1 MPPLIFCK
9 SCTKEVFPSY
19 LIYPKP
25 KIYDILRYYNTGVM
39 HSCRVLNYSMKKALC
54 LISII
59 CLMFSLCAGGNSQGY
74 GVRTVAT
81 LVKQEY
87 ALAFRTGDIT
97 IFYVSAAIQVLNA
110 QGKIDEL
117 NRKWFG
123 TSLVTFPRD
132 AEALNKIGMPEPR
145 NFVVGIDLDSFPFA
159 YKDTNGAYWGFDIE
173 LATAVCEL
181 LDWNLSFQ
189 QIEHENTYVELSS
202 GNIDCAWGGIAIDQ
216 KMVDEGMY
224 EPLGPY
230 VQNDIIIA
238 SRAGSGISSKLQLR
252 GKRMAMNINDE
263 SRAALDTVPRIKN
276 SLGQIIRLTGGS
288 VECFQYL
295 YDNKC
300 DLVLTDSTAAIYYKN
315 R

>member
-1 MPPLIFCK
+1 MLYYAIII
-9 SCTKEVFPSY
+9 SG
-19 LIYPKP
+19 LYPVSRYCFLTMKR
-25 KIYDILRYYNTGVM
+25 IL
-39 HSCRVLNYSMKKALC
+39 CFIL
-54 LISII
+54 II
-59 CLMFSLCAGGNSQGY
+59 CIAFSMCACGNSQGY

-81 LVKQEY
+81 LVEQEY

-97 IFYVSAAIQVLNA
+97 IFYISAAIQVLNS
-110 QGKIDEL
+110 QGKVDEL

-123 TSLVTFPRD
+123 TSLVEFPRD

-189 QIEHENTYVELSS
+189 QIENENTYVELSS

-216 KMVDEGMY
+216 KMVDAGMY

-230 VQNDIIIA
+230 VKNDIIIA
-238 SRAGSGISSKLQLR
+238 ARAGSGISSKMQLR

-263 SRAALDTVPRIKN
+263 SLAALETVPRIKN

>member
-1 MPPLIFCK
+1 
-9 SCTKEVFPSY
+9 
-19 LIYPKP
+19 
-25 KIYDILRYYNTGVM
+25 
-39 HSCRVLNYSMKKALC
+39 MKR
-54 LISII
+54 II
-59 CLMFSLCAGGNSQGY
+59 CLILIICIAASLCACGNSQGY

-97 IFYVSAAIQVLNA
+97 VFYVSAAIQVLNA

-123 TSLVTFPRD
+123 SSLVSFPRD
-132 AEALNKIGMPEPR
+132 AEALNKIGMPDPR

-159 YKDTNGAYWGFDIE
+159 YKDSNGAYWGFDIE
-173 LATAVCEL
+173 LATAACEL
-181 LDWNLSFQ
+181 LGWELSLQ
-189 QIEHENTYVELSS
+189 PIENENTYVELSS

-216 KMVDEGMY
+216 KMVDEGKY

-230 VQNDIIIA
+230 AENDIIIA
-238 SRAGSGISSKLQLR
+238 SRAGSGIASKLQLR

-263 SRAALDTVPRIKN
+263 SLAALDTVPRIKN

>member
-1 MPPLIFCK
+1 MPPLTFCK
-9 SCTKEVFPSY
+9 TCTKEAFRSY
-19 LIYPKP
+19 LIYPNQK
-25 KIYDILRYYNTGVM
+25 KYVILRYYNSHAMPG
-39 HSCRVLNYSMKKALC
+39 CRDRILNMKRILC
-54 LISII
+54 LILII
-59 CLMFSLCAGGNSQGY
+59 CLAFSLCACGSSQGY

-123 TSLVTFPRD
+123 TSLVSFDRD
-132 AEALNKIGMPEPR
+132 AEALDKTGMPEPR

-159 YKDTNGAYWGFDIE
+159 YKDSNGAYWGFDIE

-181 LDWNLSFQ
+181 LNWNLSFQ
-189 QIEHENTYVELSS
+189 PIENENTYVELSS

-216 KMVDEGMY
+216 KMVDEGKY

-230 VQNDIIIA
+230 VENNIIIA
-238 SRAGSGISSKLQLR
+238 SRAGSGISSTLQLR

-263 SRAALDTVPRIKN
+263 SLAALESVPRIKN

-288 VECFQYL
+288 IECFQYL

-300 DLVLTDSTAAIYYKN
+300 DVVLTDSTAAIYYKN

>member
-1 MPPLIFCK
+1 MVYYAIIIPGL
-9 SCTKEVFPSY
+9 
-19 LIYPKP
+19 YPVDGKRC
-25 KIYDILRYYNTGVM
+25 L
-39 HSCRVLNYSMKKALC
+39 LMKKWICFLLILC
-54 LISII
+54 LA
-59 CLMFSLCAGGNSQGY
+59 LPLCGCGSSQGY
-74 GVRTVAT
+74 GVKAVVT
-81 LVKQEY
+81 LVEQEY
-87 ALAFRTGDIT
+87 GLAFRTGDIT

-110 QGKIDEL
+110 QGKVDEL

-132 AEALNKIGMPEPR
+132 AEALNKTGMPEPR
-145 NFVVGIDLDSFPFA
+145 SFVVGIDLDSFPFA
-159 YKDTNGAYWGFDIE
+159 YRDANGAYWGFDIE
-173 LATAVCEL
+173 LATAACEL
-181 LDWNLSFQ
+181 LGWELSLQ
-189 QIEHENTYVELSS
+189 PIEHENTYVELSS

-216 KMVDEGMY
+216 KMVDEGKY

-230 VQNDIIIA
+230 VKNDIIIA
-238 SRAGSGISSKLQLR
+238 ARAGSGIGSRLQLR
-252 GKRMAMNINDE
+252 GKRMAMSINDE
-263 SRAALDTVPRIKN
+263 SLAALESVPRIKK